1 VPTIALS
8 GSLMGG
14 YASSLFANLWALSWL
29 FRRRFRR
36 GEKQAFINRFGY
48 RKVYVPGSEDA
59 EAQVVAY
66 GTASDREQ
74 LREAPEI
81 RQLGEAPGVLPT
93 CLLEHVLPL
102 ALVMHKAHLDH
113 ELPPCREVPVP
124 IDFGDADPLAAQL
137 AAEHRRVMDELA
149 RRIRKDLYPPLSG
162 KLWGAMCEAPSYLDR
177 ATDDLPPFVVRY
189 PQEVGGAV
197 VAEARS
203 FPAAWLTPKERW
215 IVDRVRQHLQD
226 GSNVIVFLRHT
237 GKSGLPRRYQALF
250 RHHLGEPAVF
260 LDVTKVHAAQREAWL
275 NEKVIRPGR
284 RLLLT
289 NPKAVMTGLNNLVH
303 FSRAIWAEGPDYDA
317 RVVRQANARIHRIG
331 QTRDVLIE
339 IPYYASTPQKTALDL
354 VAAKVTASVQVDG
367 LSIEGA
373 LETVAATEDDGI
385 RAAMTMGQ
393 ALYDAWAGH

>member
-1 VPTIALS
+1 MAENRDLQRIAAGLLS
-8 GSLMGG
+8 
-14 YASSLFANLWALSWL
+14 
-29 FRRRFRR
+29 RR
-36 GEKQAFINRFGY
+36 
-48 RKVYVPGSEDA
+48 
-59 EAQVVAY
+59 
-66 GTASDREQ
+66 
-74 LREAPEI
+74 
-81 RQLGEAPGVLPT
+81 
-93 CLLEHVLPL
+93 H
-102 ALVMHKAHLDH
+102 
-113 ELPPCREVPVP
+113 
-124 IDFGDADPLAAQL
+124 
-137 AAEHRRVMDELA
+137 
-149 RRIRKDLYPPLSG
+149 
-162 KLWGAMCEAPSYLDR
+162 
-177 ATDDLPPFVVRY
+177 
-189 PQEVGGAV
+189 
-197 VAEARS
+197 
-203 FPAAWLTPKERW
+203 
-215 IVDRVRQHLQD
+215 QHLQD

-260 LDVTKVHAAQREAWL
+260 LDVTKVHAAHREAWL

-331 QTRDVLIE
+331 QTQDVLIE
-339 IPYYASTPQKTALDL
+339 IPFYANTAQKTALDL

-373 LETVAATEDDGI
+373 LESVAATEDDGI